1 MSRTIRQVFTVNGIL
16 TDVESA
22 VLSDPTGSYGVKRN
36 DTEEVV
42 VADGTAMTRVSV
54 GTYEFSF
61 NDVVGIEYSAY
72 VEFQYGSVS
81 YYVESDFDARTEIV
95 AGSRMAVTY
104 RSLKER
110 VGHYLFGVRRDF
122 TVDQLLDIDDCI
134 VDGLHRVYASH
145 DWSFFRPIADV
156 TTTAPYA
163 TGTIAVS
170 SGVVT
175 LTGGS
180 FPSWA
185 ADGVLSVD
193 GGFYPIVSRT
203 SGTSLTI
210 GNAALVVSSGASY
223 QLGKPE
229 VSMPAEFDSVAND
242 SELAYYPDDIACYP
256 SVMQRGDQ
264 AIRKFE
270 QENRTFDRP
279 VFYSIRT
286 EKFDPSVGSRKVL
299 AFYPTPDKAYTVR
312 VPMFLRPVMLTS
324 DNQQPVGGEVL
335 SQVIIEACLAS
346 AEHNFEEREHVHEK
360 RFVEMIALAIR
371 NDLERSSPTSLGP
384 DAPKR
389 DYGKGWGFGY
399 DYRSREQRIGRL
411 TLNGDGL

>member
-1 MSRTIRQVFTVNGIL
+1 MAITIQKVFTVNGIP
-16 TDVESA
+16 TDVQSA
-22 VLSDPTGSYGVKRN
+22 VLSDPTGAYGIKRN
-36 DTEEVV
+36 DTNEVV
-42 VADGTAMTRVSV
+42 VADGTAMVRV
-54 GTYEFSF
+54 GTGAYEYEYD
-61 NDVVGIEYSAY
+61 DVIGVSYSAY
-72 VEFQYGSVS
+72 VEFQYGSSS
-81 YYVESDFDARTEIV
+81 YYVESDFQGRGDFGSE
-95 AGSRMAVTY
+95 SRMAVTY
-104 RSLKER
+104 KKLKER
-110 VGHYLFGVRRDF
+110 VGHYLFGVREKF

-134 VDGLHRVYASH
+134 VDGLQRVYSSH
-145 DWSFFRPIADV
+145 DWSFFRPVVDI

-185 ADGVLSVD
+185 ADGVLSVN
-193 GGFYPIVSRT
+193 GSFYPVVART
-203 SGTSLTI
+203 SGTLLTI
-210 GNAALVVSSGASY
+210 GDSSLVVASGANY
-223 QLGKPE
+223 QLGKPQ

-242 SELAYYPDDIACYP
+242 SDLAYYPDDIACYP

-264 AIRKFE
+264 VIRKFE
-270 QENRTFDRP
+270 QQNRTFDRP
-279 VFYSIRT
+279 VFYSVRT
-286 EKFDPSVGSRKVL
+286 EKFDPAVGSRKVL
-299 AFYPTPDKAYTVR
+299 AFYPTPDKAYTMR

-324 DNQQPVGGEVL
+324 DNQQPVGGEIL

-384 DAPKR
+384 DAPKT

-399 DYRSREQRIGRL
+399 DYRLREQRIGRL